1 MLCFNSESD
10 VQTEQALASILHELG
25 ARTVIFIPTLINLS
39 CMLLKQVGLH
49 AHFTSSLLLEALMT
63 SEGTK
68 RVRAFTQHRTLLA
81 SLPVLILLSPSLS
94 ALYLNLLI
102 HLLPWLWL
110 CFSPNW
116 RGYLPPHPWLSV
128 MSSLPETCHPDPFHQ
143 LWGRCLCSL

>member
-10 VQTEQALASILHELG
+10 VQTEQALASVLHELG
-25 ARTVIFIPTLINLS
+25 AWTVILTPTLIHLS

-63 SEGTK
+63 SEGAK
-68 RVRAFTQHRTLLA
+68 RVRAFTQHQN
-81 SLPVLILLSPSLS
+81 SLGIPAWSSSLLSPSLS

-116 RGYLPPHPWLSV
+116 QGYLPRHPWLTQRNVISAQD
-128 MSSLPETCHPDPFHQ
+128 LPP
-143 LWGRCLCSL
+143 